1 MGSSDKYLHS
11 HDQNFKSLTRDY
23 PIQAIEFFAHQYFS
37 KIEGNPSVT
46 FLKQE
51 QRKEKLSS
59 SFTELDVPMLLEWP
73 DSKEKAAVVLTIE
86 PEASP
91 YKFNIIRL
99 ARYCLGL
106 AEEYQTDQVYPVV
119 VFLRR
124 GRFRKELTLG
134 SEAAPILN
142 FKFLYRHLAQLDY
155 DEWKNSSNLVARLTL
170 PLMQYPKEK
179 KLEVLHHSMS
189 ALLAMESDDTLRG
202 RYTEF
207 VTHYAEVSEADIIEY
222 KRIYPEEGETMTGYF
237 AQVREEGI
245 EEGILKGRLEG
256 RLEGRE
262 EGQRDALIRL
272 LKRRFAQEASQ
283 YEGKVFTASLPE
295 VERWLDNIL
304 DAQRIED
311 VFA

>member
-1 MGSSDKYLHS
+1 MSSSDKYLRS
-11 HDQNFKSLTRDY
+11 HDQNFKSITRDY

-37 KIEGNPSVT
+37 NIEGNPSVT

-51 QRKEKLSS
+51 QRKEKLST

-73 DSKEKAAVVLTIE
+73 DSEEKAAVVLTIE

-106 AEEYQTDQVYPVV
+106 AEEYKTDQVYPVV

-124 GRFRKELTLG
+124 GTFRKRLKLG
-134 SEAAPILN
+134 GEADPILN
-142 FKFLYRHLAQLDY
+142 FKFLYCHLAQLDY
-155 DEWKNSSNLVARLTL
+155 DDWKNSSNLVARLTL

-189 ALLAMESDDTLRG
+189 ALLTMENDDVLRG

-207 VTHYAEVSEADIIEY
+207 VTHYAEVNEADIIEY
-222 KRIYPEEGETMTGYF
+222 KRIYPEEGAAMAGYF
-237 AQVREEGI
+237 AQVREEGV
-245 EEGILKGRLEG
+245 LKGRLEG

-262 EGQRDALIRL
+262 EGQRAVLVRL
-272 LKRRFAQEASQ
+272 LKRRFAKEASQ
-283 YEGKVFTASLPE
+283 YENKVLTASLPE
-295 VERWLDNIL
+295 IERWLDNIL

-311 VFA
+311 VFV

>member
-1 MGSSDKYLHS
+1 
-11 HDQNFKSLTRDY
+11 
-23 PIQAIEFFAHQYFS
+23 
-37 KIEGNPSVT
+37 VT

-134 SEAAPILN
+134 NEANSILN
-142 FKFLYRHLAQLDY
+142 FKFLYRLLAQLDFY
-155 DEWKNSSNLVARLTL
+155 DWNFISNCDARMTM
-170 PLMQYPKEK
+170 PHHQY
-179 KLEVLHHSMS
+179 
-189 ALLAMESDDTLRG
+189 
-202 RYTEF
+202 
-207 VTHYAEVSEADIIEY
+207 
-222 KRIYPEEGETMTGYF
+222 
-237 AQVREEGI
+237 
-245 EEGILKGRLEG
+245 
-256 RLEGRE
+256 
-262 EGQRDALIRL
+262 
-272 LKRRFAQEASQ
+272 
-283 YEGKVFTASLPE
+283 
-295 VERWLDNIL
+295 
-304 DAQRIED
+304 
-311 VFA
+311 